1 MSKHTPGPW
10 KIDMTTMFDC
20 NYSRASA
27 AIVGANGA
35 PVVLFDPSEGEYK
48 QALDPDSAD
57 AHLISAAPDLL
68 DALDL
73 LLRYSLSHPIHT
85 DQSQFGNVYDK
96 ARAAIAKAR
105 GEK

>member
-1 MSKHTPGPW
+1 MTPGPW

-20 NYSRASA
+20 GYSRASA

-57 AHLISAAPDLL
+57 ARLIAAAPDLL
-68 DALDL
+68 SALMMAVSALGRSD
-73 LLRYSLSHPIHT
+73 YIQMDGDSFDVIEVS
-85 DQSQFGNVYDK
+85 
-96 ARAAIAKAR
+96 RAAIAKAR

>member
-1 MSKHTPGPW
+1 
-10 KIDMTTMFDC
+10 MTREELL
-20 NYSRASA
+20 NELQEQARL
-27 AIVGANGA
+27 VGMGA
-35 PVVLFDPSEGEYK
+35 EREL
-48 QALDPDSAD
+48 ALMAKVDRLERMNAE
-57 AHLISAAPDLL
+57 LL
-68 DALDL
+68 EALDL